1 VGERGRRW
9 VCVLCAVA
17 VLAACSGGDDDDAG
31 GESETADTA
40 PAPSTT
46 VPSTTVPSTAT
57 TTAPATTTSASA
69 PATTRP
75 PTPEGQITVDYLAYW
90 AEHDRLAADP
100 AADVD
105 VSALAEHASGPA
117 LESARQAIADLRSQ
131 GQRLELGPR
140 EKHNA
145 YEPAVIDTQ
154 TAYIADC
161 HVADTR
167 VIGADGD
174 VVRSDPPGGR
184 LETIA
189 VTLVRRADRWLV
201 DSLQYY
207 DLAPGETCSATGPVP
222 G

>member
-1 VGERGRRW
+1 
-9 VCVLCAVA
+9 VCVLGAVA
-17 VLAACSGGDDDDAG
+17 VLSACSGGDDDDAG

-40 PAPSTT
+40 PVPSTVTPSTAAPST
-46 VPSTTVPSTAT
+46 V
-57 TTAPATTTSASA
+57 TTAVPATTTSSSAS
-69 PATTRP
+69 ATTRP
-75 PTPEGQITVDYLAYW
+75 PTPEGQIAVDYLAYW
-90 AEHDRLAADP
+90 AEYDRLAADP

-105 VSALAEHASGPA
+105 ASALAEHASGTA

-131 GQRLELGPR
+131 GQRRELGPR
-140 EKHNA
+140 EKHNG
-145 YEPAVIDTQ
+145 YEPAVIDAQ

-167 VIGADGD
+167 VIGANGD

-189 VTLVRRADRWLV
+189 VTLVRGADRWLV
-201 DSLQYY
+201 DNLQYY